1 MIVTIGQQNKSD
13 QGCKQLPIR
22 FTQLWPFNLQV
33 LTWSTRQVLVLLC
46 MSVLVE
52 DLPSELFKEH
62 SLARNS
68 NIIGFRMLQ
77 SAPEIEIGSALVIF
91 GIRWPLPCLPRTA
104 HLWEL
109 VSEASLEVGSR
120 QTWDVT
126 AEAKTPKWHENTMSH
141 DVTWCHMMSHDVTW
155 CHMMSHDVTW
165 CHHVIYK
172 FLAVSHD
179 LKFNLFSDRISS
191 FAVRW
196 CMVYRVIPEQVMP
209 LPLLSRRNSRSP
221 KRIASTSEI
230 SRNKNLKMWTILD
243 SVGSEIPH
251 KQLLYKES

>member
-1 MIVTIGQQNKSD
+1 MIITIIMLNIHSRRMSKNDSHNRAQNNSD

-22 FTQLWPFNLQV
+22 FTQLWPLNLQV

-52 DLPSELFKEH
+52 DLPSELFGTQFSFHETAHHTFKW
-62 SLARNS
+62 
-68 NIIGFRMLQ
+68 
-77 SAPEIEIGSALVIF
+77 APVCSSD
-91 GIRWPLPCLPRTA
+91 IRWTLPCLPRPA

-126 AEAKTPKWHENTMSH
+126 AEAKRPKWHENTMSH
-141 DVTWCHMMSHDVTW
+141 DVTMS
-155 CHMMSHDVTW
+155 
-165 CHHVIYK
+165 YQ
-172 FLAVSHD
+172 FLAASHD

-196 CMVYRVIPEQVMP
+196 CMVYRV
-209 LPLLSRRNSRSP
+209 
-221 KRIASTSEI
+221 
-230 SRNKNLKMWTILD
+230 
-243 SVGSEIPH
+243 
-251 KQLLYKES
+251 

>member
-1 MIVTIGQQNKSD
+1 MLNIHSRRMSNNDSHNRAQNKSD

-52 DLPSELFKEH
+52 DLPSEYLRNTVEH
-62 SLARNS
+62 ETAHHRFSHAPVCSRNR
-68 NIIGFRMLQ
+68 NWFCIGHL
-77 SAPEIEIGSALVIF
+77 
-91 GIRWPLPCLPRTA
+91 GIRWPLPCLPRPA

-155 CHMMSHDVTW
+155 CHMMSP
-165 CHHVIYK
+165 CHI
-172 FLAVSHD
+172 
-179 LKFNLFSDRISS
+179 
-191 FAVRW
+191 
-196 CMVYRVIPEQVMP
+196 
-209 LPLLSRRNSRSP
+209 
-221 KRIASTSEI
+221 
-230 SRNKNLKMWTILD
+230 
-243 SVGSEIPH
+243 
-251 KQLLYKES
+251 